1 MTTAL
6 SGVFATIYLNAAR
19 NREEILIKEVIKS

>member
-6 SGVFATIYLNAAR
+6 SGVFATIYLTSAK
-19 NREEILIKEVIKS
+19 NREENLIKMTIKT